1 MNRGAPKK
9 SFENVRLGASP
20 KLDSHTQSKFYYGT
34 ISRTIVDQV
43 CSVRQV
49 FFGNSYELRPPA
61 TNMYFGI
68 QSSSVGNVFTAN
80 QTIAPWGT
88 KELIS
93 RTTALLF
100 APGIF
105 GSGPKLHLTAPYD
118 FARLVIFCN
127 VGRRSWKAFIRNIV
141 LGQKS
146 RNVGCGRLF
155 GNFHDLHLPC
165 VQILLQLVLW

>member
-1 MNRGAPKK
+1 MIATP
-9 SFENVRLGASP
+9 
-20 KLDSHTQSKFYYGT
+20 QSKFYYGT

-68 QSSSVGNVFTAN
+68 QSSRSRKVFTAN

-105 GSGPKLHLTAPYD
+105 GNGLKLHLAPPYN
-118 FARLVIFCN
+118 FARLVKFCN
-127 VGRRSWKAFIRNIV
+127 VGRRSWKHPSATIILR
-141 LGQKS
+141 QKS
-146 RNVGCGRLF
+146 RNVGIGRLF
-155 GNFHDLHLPC
+155 GNFHDLHLTR
-165 VQILLQLVLW
+165 VQIFIAIYIISQCRPEIAACQS